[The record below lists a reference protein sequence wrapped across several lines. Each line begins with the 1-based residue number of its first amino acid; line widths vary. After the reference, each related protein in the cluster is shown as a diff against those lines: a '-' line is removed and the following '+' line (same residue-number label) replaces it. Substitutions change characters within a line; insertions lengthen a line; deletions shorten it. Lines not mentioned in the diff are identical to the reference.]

1 MTKYRIIANPTSGHG
16 NGEKVIPVVEQHLRA
31 LGVDFDL
38 VRSER
43 PGHAIELARA
53 AALEGVDVVVA
64 SGGDGTVNE
73 VLNGLMLA
81 RAEGKNSALGV
92 IPAGRGNDF
101 SYCKGI
107 PEDIESAC
115 KVLHADSRRRVDIGL
130 IRGGK
135 IKGERYFG
143 NVLGVG
149 FDAITT
155 IEVMKLPRYG
165 GFVSFFI
172 AVMRTIFLYYKGP
185 LVRIEMDDRSLTQ
198 PVLLVSVM
206 NGRRLGGG
214 FWMAPESQPDD
225 GLFDL
230 CIAHEV
236 GRARIFGM
244 IPHFLRG
251 TQASQP
257 EITMSRARRIAI
269 IAERGVLPAQTD
281 GEIICEDGVRLDIE
295 LLPRELDVVSAELGR
310 TA

>member
-16 NGEKVIPVVEQHLRA
+16 NGEKVIPVVEQNLRA

-53 AALEGVDVVVA
+53 AALEGVEVVVA

-81 RAEGKNSALGV
+81 RAEGKTAALGV

-107 PEDIESAC
+107 PEEIESAC
-115 KVLHADSRRRVDIGL
+115 RVLHADARRRVDIGR
-130 IRGGK
+130 ITGGK
-135 IKGERYFG
+135 ISGERYFG

-155 IEVMKLPRYG
+155 IEVRKMPRWG
-165 GFVSFFI
+165 GFLSFLV
-172 AVMRTIFLYYKGP
+172 AVLKTIFLYYKGP
-185 LVRIEMDDRSLTQ
+185 TVKVDYDDKSLTL
-198 PVLLVSVM
+198 PTLMVAVM
-206 NGRRLGGG
+206 NGRRLGDG
-214 FWMAPESQPDD
+214 FYLAPEGKADD

-230 CIAHEV
+230 VIAREV
-236 GRARIFGM
+236 TRRRIFTL
-244 IPHFLRG
+244 IPHFMKG
-251 TQASQP
+251 TQATQP
-257 EITMSRARRIAI
+257 EITSVQAAKVTITAQK
-269 IAERGVLPAQTD
+269 GVLPAETD
-281 GEIICEDGVRLDIE
+281 GEILCTDGDWLQVEI
-295 LLPRELDVVSAELGR
+295 LPKAIDLVCDQALF
-310 TA
+310 A